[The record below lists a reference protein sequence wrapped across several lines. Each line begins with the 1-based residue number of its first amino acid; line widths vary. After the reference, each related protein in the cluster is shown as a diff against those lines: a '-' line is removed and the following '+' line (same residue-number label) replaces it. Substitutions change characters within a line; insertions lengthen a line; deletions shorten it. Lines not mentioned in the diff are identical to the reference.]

1 MDKKAPTLYT
11 CKRTEQNDGEK
22 VPPLYEI
29 GFTEKEEVSG
39 LIELIKVCKT
49 FRTDDKEISAVSDV
63 SITVADG
70 DIFGIIGFS
79 GAGKSTLVRC
89 INLLERPDSGSVL
102 IDGQDLTKLSANE
115 LRATRK
121 KIGMI
126 FQHFNLMP
134 SRTVFDNVAFALK
147 GSGLSRMQ
155 VREKV
160 EKLLR
165 LVEIADKA
173 DTYPAQLSGDQ
184 KQRVAIA
191 RALANDPGILLCDEA
206 TSALDPQTTKQ
217 ILALLKNLNE
227 SLGITVVI
235 IAHQMSVVKEI
246 CSHVAVM
253 DRGSVVEQG
262 ETFSVFANPQHPLT
276 RDFISTTSNL
286 KKIHELIESRSP
298 AVALKTGERIIK
310 LSYTE
315 RSVSEPLISS
325 LTQKFGILLNIIF
338 ADVDIVQG
346 APIGGTVAIVSGE
359 QASIEAAIQYLASKN
374 VSVEV
379 LQSA

>member
-1 MDKKAPTLYT
+1 M
-11 CKRTEQNDGEK
+11 
-22 VPPLYEI
+22 
-29 GFTEKEEVSG
+29 
-39 LIELIKVCKT
+39 IELQHLTKRFASKAGTLVALEDINLT
-49 FRTDDKEISAVSDV
+49 I
-63 SITVADG
+63 ADG
-70 DIFGIIGFS
+70 DIFGIIGMS

-89 INLLERPDSGSVL
+89 INMLEVPTGGQVFV
-102 IDGQDLTKLSANE
+102 DGQELTAMNNQE
-115 LRATRK
+115 LRKARQN
-121 KIGMI
+121 IGMI

-173 DTYPAQLSGDQ
+173 DTYPAQLSGGQ